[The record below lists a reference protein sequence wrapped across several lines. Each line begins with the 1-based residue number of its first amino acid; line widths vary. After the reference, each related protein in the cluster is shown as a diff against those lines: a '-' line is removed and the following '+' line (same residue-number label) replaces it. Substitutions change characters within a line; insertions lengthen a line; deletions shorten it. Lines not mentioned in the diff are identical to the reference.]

1 MVKLFNISKQT
12 RDKTPTFV
20 MAPLID
26 VIFILLI
33 FFAVTTSFIKTQKG
47 IDMKLP
53 TAQSSEQ
60 APEGIVVSLD
70 QDGEIYLNKEVVTL
84 TNLEKV
90 IASSISKN
98 ADLAVI
104 FQAHSEINYA
114 AVIEVLDSLRLS
126 GAYRIVLESQ
136 AKKY

>member
-1 MVKLFNISKQT
+1 MVKLFNISKQS
-12 RDKTPTFV
+12 RNKTPTFV

-53 TAQSSEQ
+53 TAESSER

-70 QDGEIYLNKEVVTL
+70 QDGKIYLNKELVTL
-84 TNLEKV
+84 INLEKV
-90 IASSISKN
+90 ITSSISEN

-104 FQAHSEINYA
+104 FQAHSDINYA

-136 AKKY
+136 ATKH

>member
-1 MVKLFNISKQT
+1 MVKLFNISKQS
-12 RDKTPTFV
+12 RDKTPNFV

-53 TAQSSEQ
+53 VAQSIER
-60 APEGIVVSLD
+60 APEGVVVSLD
-70 QDGEIYLNKEVVTL
+70 QDGKIYINKELVTL

-90 IASSISKN
+90 IATSIKDN
-98 ADLAVI
+98 PELAVI
-104 FQAHSEINYA
+104 FQAHSDINYA

-136 AKKY
+136 AKTH